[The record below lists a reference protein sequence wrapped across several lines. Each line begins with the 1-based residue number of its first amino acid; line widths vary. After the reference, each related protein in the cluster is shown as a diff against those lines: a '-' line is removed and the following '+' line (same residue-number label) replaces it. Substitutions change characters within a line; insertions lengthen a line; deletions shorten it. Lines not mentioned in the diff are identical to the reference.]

1 MQFGLEGGIACGI
14 VLATVYF
21 AAAYAKSQ
29 VSAIGVV
36 PAARS
41 SVVRTVEQQASV
53 CVCVEGG
60 SFCCC
65 SFLPWLFVSCGLAG
79 AGCMAVP
86 PRPLLL
92 SL

>member
-14 VLATVYF
+14 VRATVYF

-41 SVVRTVEQQASV
+41 SVVRTVQQQASV
-53 CVCVEGG
+53 CVCGG
-60 SFCCC
+60 IGGWGV
-65 SFLPWLFVSCGLAG
+65 LLACGLAG
-79 AGCMAVP
+79 
-86 PRPLLL
+86 
-92 SL
+92 